1 MEPAKI
7 KVLIVDDSRLVRE
20 TLEHIL
26 LKDPD
31 IEIVGKAEDPYE
43 AAAIIKKCVPDVM
56 TLDIEMPKMDG
67 LTFLRKVMSQRPIP
81 TVIISSLSEK
91 GSEATIRALR
101 YGAVDYYTKSS
112 INMKDDLEK
121 SGELLVDKIKIAFSA
136 RINRIIPKSVK
147 PKLHEDGLKFKNDKV
162 ILIGSSTGGTEALY
176 KVLSGLPQNFP
187 PVIIVQHMPAMF
199 TKQFANRLDQDVEME
214 VVEAQDGERLQVGKV
229 LIAPGDF
236 HMVLKR
242 DSSGYYVSIN
252 QDEKVNRHRPSVDVL
267 MDSAINKSI
276 YTKEMIGVILTGM
289 GKDGAE
295 GLLKLKNLG
304 SKTLGQDEQSCVVFG
319 MPKAAQELGAV
330 DFVLD
335 IEKIAPK
342 LIELTRL

>member
-1 MEPAKI
+1 MEPTKI

-43 AAAIIKKCVPDVM
+43 AATIIKKCVPDVM

-121 SGELLVDKIKIAFSA
+121 SGDLLVDKIKIAFSA

-147 PKLHEDGLKFKNDKV
+147 PKQQEEISFKRDKIV
-162 ILIGSSTGGTEALY
+162 LIGSSTGGTEALY
-176 KVLSGLPQNFP
+176 KVLSGLPENFP
-187 PVIIVQHMPAMF
+187 PVVIVQHMPAMF

-214 VVEAQDGERLQVGKV
+214 VVEAQDGDRLQAGKV

-236 HMVLKR
+236 HLVLKR
-242 DSSGYYVSIN
+242 DALGYYVSIN
-252 QDEKVNRHRPSVDVL
+252 QEEKVNRHRPSVDVML
-267 MDSAINKSI
+267 NSAVDRNI
-276 YTKEMIGVILTGM
+276 YSKDMIGVILTGM

-295 GLLKLKNLG
+295 GLLKLKKLG
-304 SKTLGQDEQSCVVFG
+304 SKTVGQDEQSSVVFG

-335 IEKIAPK
+335 IEGIAPK
-342 LIELTRL
+342 LIELTKL